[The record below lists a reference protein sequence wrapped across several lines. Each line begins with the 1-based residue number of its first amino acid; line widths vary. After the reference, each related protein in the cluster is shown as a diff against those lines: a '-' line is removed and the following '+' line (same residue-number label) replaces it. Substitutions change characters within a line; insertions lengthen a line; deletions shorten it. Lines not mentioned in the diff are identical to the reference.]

1 MVQGVSREDSRVGT
15 LTEIVANLSPSGRGH
30 EDHVTAVVE
39 LRISGLAGY
48 LSHSDLMRV
57 TQRVCV
63 RSGVDLVYSL
73 GFNPHPRMS
82 MPLPKGVGLL
92 SEGDV
97 VVLRVHKNG
106 SPDPT
111 QVIADALRSQWP
123 EGIEVQRVLLL
134 DSGYKLY
141 PYQADFDI
149 AIPDQDV
156 LQAAYAEAEQFM
168 SQTHLFIERNNWKK
182 KHKTKQLDIRSYIK
196 AIIKTRGGIVVTC
209 QIREDGAVRVEEMLG
224 VLGLT
229 PADLGGPIQ
238 RKRLHWRLN

>member
-1 MVQGVSREDSRVGT
+1 MAKDVFREDSRVGT
-15 LTEIVANLSPSGRGH
+15 LTDIVVNLSPSGRGH

-57 TQRVCV
+57 AQRACV
-63 RSGVDLVYSL
+63 RSGVDLVYSQ
-73 GFNPHPRMS
+73 GFNPHPRLS
-82 MPLPKGVGLL
+82 MPLPKSVGLA
-92 SEGDV
+92 SDGDI
-97 VVLRVHKNG
+97 VVLRVQKTG
-106 SPDPT
+106 SPD
-111 QVIADALRSQWP
+111 QAQAMADALRSEWP
-123 EGIEVQRVLLL
+123 EGIELQRVFLL
-134 DSGYKLY
+134 DSGYTLH

-149 AIPDQDV
+149 ALPNQDV

-168 SQTHLFIERNNWKK
+168 SQTHLIIERNNWKK

-209 QIREDGAVRVEEMLG
+209 QIRDDGAIRVDEMLG
-224 VLGLT
+224 ILGLT
-229 PADLGGPIQ
+229 PENLGGPIQ